1 MEMETEEEA
10 EPAGPP
16 AWTPFEDGASIGQ
29 AGTEGGVILRDDE
42 HPWGA
47 RITLERS
54 ADVVPFA
61 ITCGI
66 YGWMMHTCWLP
77 TLHQADVEF
86 AQMRDAISAILEMI
100 PLSGDPLADEKMRAV
115 GAAMDR
121 FTLRFP

>member
-1 MEMETEEEA
+1 MEIETDPPE
-10 EPAGPP
+10 PP
-16 AWTPFEDGASIGQ
+16 AWFPAEDGSTLGQ
-29 AGTEGGVILRDDE
+29 PGTEGGIILRDDE

-47 RITLERS
+47 RITLERGS
-54 ADVVPFA
+54 EVVPFA

-77 TLHQADVEF
+77 TLGQAEREF

-100 PLSGDPLADEKMRAV
+100 PLSSDPLADEKMRAAA
-115 GAAMDR
+115 GAMGR